1 MASRLANTALSF
13 ASTLISVYTWHM
25 KMTPA
30 VRKFALAAHVI
41 FSVGWLGA
49 VLAYL
54 PLAITGLTSAD
65 VQTVRASYLSMET
78 IAWFAILPCCLGG
91 LLTGLVQSLGT
102 EWGLF
107 RHYWVAL
114 KFLLTLTGT
123 IVLLLHMP
131 TITRVARM
139 AAEMTLPIASP
150 GMVQRQLVIHA
161 AGGLIVLLAATILSI
176 YKPWGLT
183 PYGKWRMSQATTAP
197 SARVSPIRISWRLL
211 ALIGFIGLLIMVI
224 ILHLIGGGFPH
235 H

>member
-1 MASRLANTALSF
+1 
-13 ASTLISVYTWHM
+13 M
-25 KMTPA
+25 KMTSS
-30 VRKFALAAHVI
+30 VRKFALTAHVI

-65 VQTVRASYLSMET
+65 AQTVRASYLSMES
-78 IAWFAILPCCLGG
+78 IAWFVILPCCFAA
-91 LLTGLVQSLGT
+91 LTSGLVQSLGT

-107 RHYWVAL
+107 RHYWVLL

-123 IVLLLHMP
+123 IILLLHMP

-139 AAEMTLPIASP
+139 AADMTLPIATV
-150 GMVQRQLVIHA
+150 GVVHRQLVIHA
-161 AGGLIVLLAATILSI
+161 AGGLLVLLAATILSI

-183 PYGKWRMSQATTAP
+183 PYGRRRMSQSATASVGASTT
-197 SARVSPIRISWRLL
+197 SVSWKIYAVL
-211 ALIGFIGLLIMVI
+211 AFIALLILVI
-224 ILHLIGGGFPH
+224 ILHLFGGGFPH